1 MSRPEILGSAGSS
14 YTRVIRMACEEK
26 AIDYTLTETQL
37 GAPELRAVHPLGKM
51 PVLRHGDLA
60 LFESKAIATYLDLAF
75 PGPRL
80 IPADTRGAALTEQWV
95 SFINTVV
102 DPTLVRIYI
111 IAYAAPRTADGKPD
125 RKLIDGVLP
134 AVREHVA
141 ILDRAVAATGHL
153 VGSSFTLADIF
164 LMPILYWF
172 RMLPEGGEAI
182 AAARNLSAYYGR
194 HAGRTSFVRTTPARP
209 PTRFSARN

>member
-1 MSRPEILGSAGSS
+1 MSRPEILGSASSS
-14 YTRVIRMACEEK
+14 YTRVILMVCEEK

-51 PVLRHGDLA
+51 PVLRHGDLT

-80 IPADTRGAALTEQWV
+80 IPVDTRGTALTEQWV
-95 SFINTVV
+95 SFINTAV
-102 DPTLVRIYI
+102 DPTLIRTYL
-111 IAYAAPRTADGKPD
+111 IAYAAPRTVDGKPD
-125 RKLIDGVLP
+125 RRVVDGVLP
-134 AVREHVA
+134 AVREQVA

-153 VGSSFTLADIF
+153 VGSAFTLADIY

-172 RMLPEGGEAI
+172 RMLPEGGEAM
-182 AAARNLSAYYGR
+182 AAAHNLSTYFDRHSGR
-194 HAGRTSFVRTTPARP
+194 PSFIRTTPAGP
-209 PTRFSARN
+209 PSRFSAQN